1 MSYDPAT
8 RSHIAAVRGAL
19 AAIGKTFPKPVLD
32 ALEEHDRIK
41 AAAREFTPATED
53 QIADAVATALLADRD
68 PATDENV
75 RRLLTASTLGGNLAA
90 GYGLNLEAPAMGRVV
105 AALTATADTIID
117 ALIGPADEA
126 GRDLTQASDL
136 LGDQDDP
143 AAIIRAGVAA
153 VEAWTRAQK
162 ARKIIATIDAG
173 WYALASL
180 SGFDTSQNTPVLR
193 ITPASLDL
201 IEKVGRRADA
211 WAVVR
216 AGGVISLA
224 DRETLRERIDDID
237 TESQGRVS
245 KQASDLIDAASL
257 PYRFK

>member
-32 ALEEHDRIK
+32 ALKEHDLIIARG
-41 AAAREFTPATED
+41 REFTPVTED
-53 QIADAVATALLADRD
+53 QLAAAVAAAMLAGDD
-68 PATDENV
+68 PCDDETV
-75 RRLLTASTLGGNLAA
+75 RHMLASRSLGSNLTA
-90 GYGLNLEAPAMGRVV
+90 GYGLSLEGPAMGRVV
-105 AALTATADTIID
+105 TALTATADDILD
-117 ALIGPADEA
+117 ALAGPADEA
-126 GRDLTQASDL
+126 GRDLTQASDVV
-136 LGDQDDP
+136 GDQDDP
-143 AAIIRAGVAA
+143 AIIIRSGVAA

-180 SGFDTSQNTPVLR
+180 AGFDASQNTPVLR
-193 ITPASLDL
+193 ITPAALNL

-245 KQASDLIDAASL
+245 KQAADLVEAAGM
-257 PYRFK
+257 PHRFK

>member
-1 MSYDPAT
+1 MSYDPTT
-8 RSHIAAVRGAL
+8 RSHIAAVRTAL
-19 AAIGKTFPKPVLD
+19 TTIGKTFPQPVLD
-32 ALEEHDRIK
+32 ALKKHDLIIARG
-41 AAAREFTPATED
+41 REFTPVTED
-53 QIADAVATALLADRD
+53 QLAAAVATAYLAGTD
-68 PATDENV
+68 PCDDETV
-75 RRLLTASTLGGNLAA
+75 RHMLASRTLGGNLTA
-90 GYGLNLEAPAMGRVV
+90 GYGLSLEGPAMGRVV
-105 AALTATADTIID
+105 TALTAAADDIID
-117 ALIGPADEA
+117 TLIGPADEA

-143 AAIIRAGVAA
+143 AAIIRAGVTA

-162 ARKIIATIDAG
+162 ARKIITTIDAG
-173 WYALASL
+173 WYALANL
-180 SGFDTSQNTPVLR
+180 AGFDPSQNTPVLR
-193 ITPASLDL
+193 ITAASLDL
-201 IEKVGRRADA
+201 LEAAGRRADA

-245 KQASDLIDAASL
+245 KQAADLIDAAGL

>member
-1 MSYDPAT
+1 MSFDPAA

-19 AAIGKTFPKPVLD
+19 AAIGETFPKPVLD
-32 ALEEHDRIK
+32 ALADHDLIVERG
-41 AAAREFTPATED
+41 REFAPATED
-53 QIADAVATALLADRD
+53 QIADAVATALLADLD
-68 PATDENV
+68 PCDDQNV
-75 RRLLTASTLGGNLAA
+75 RHMLASRTLGGQVAA
-90 GYGLNLEAPAMGRVV
+90 GYGLNLQGPATGLVV
-105 AALTATADTIID
+105 TALADTADDILDT
-117 ALIGPADEA
+117 LIGPADEA
-126 GRDLTQASDL
+126 GRDLTAASDM

-143 AAIIRAGVAA
+143 AAIIRAGVTA

-162 ARKIIATIDAG
+162 ARKIIATVDAG
-173 WYALASL
+173 WYSLAVL
-180 SGFDTSQNTPVLR
+180 AGMDASQNTPVLR

-216 AGGVISLA
+216 AGGVIEFA
-224 DRETLRERIDDID
+224 DRETLRGRIDLID

-245 KQASDLIDAASL
+245 KQAGDLIEAAGR